1 MEKTLFIVIIR
12 LLLGMYY
19 TFKLKT
25 METKNERINKAMD
38 VYKLTGLYNKNG
50 LFDNVKIVN
59 KQDDQNSNTTILE
72 NIKQIDK
79 PKYIMNTFNQ
89 KI

>member
-12 LLLGMYY
+12 LLLVMYY